1 MGETLQSGDIINRAQ
16 ELETYI
22 TQYQV
27 ALKALRTMQEEAN
40 KIVSSLHQKK
50 DELSHHEQDLVEYLK
65 KLQLVSQKADA
76 VLTPIVDQ
84 KQELETLTKKL
95 EEGIA
100 SIDGMIEEK
109 VAPRTKT
116 LEERLNAILDEFHSS
131 HEAIQK
137 TMESGVNNLRNNYD
151 AMLTKL
157 SQRIDSCEK
166 VEGSHKSLLE
176 GERQTIQKEEKEI
189 TELRNALH
197 ELKKLIENQSQ
208 QLKSQAQQQ
217 QSEVTAL
224 MEKLKGEL
232 SGIIAEL
239 NDKHI
244 KVLEKQSA
252 QYKSTL
258 NALISKL
265 GNVKFKKLLGL

>member
-1 MGETLQSGDIINRAQ
+1 MAEALQSDDVLNKAR

-27 ALKALRTMQEEAN
+27 ALKALRTMQEEAD

-50 DELSHHEQDLVEYLK
+50 DELSRHEQDLVEYLK

-84 KQELETLTKKL
+84 KQELETVRKKL

-100 SIDGMIEEK
+100 SFDGMIEQKIE
-109 VAPRTKT
+109 PRATK
-116 LEERLNAILDEFHSS
+116 LEERITALIDEFHAS
-131 HEAIQK
+131 HETLQK
-137 TMESGVNNLRNNYD
+137 TMEAGVVELRKNHD

-166 VEGSHKSLLE
+166 VEGSQKSILE
-176 GERQTIQKEEKEI
+176 GDRQTIQKEEKEI
-189 TELRNALH
+189 GELRNALR
-197 ELKKLIENQSQ
+197 ELKNLIEKQSQ
-208 QLKSQAQQQ
+208 QLQAQADKQ
-217 QSEVTAL
+217 QSEVAAL

-232 SGIIAEL
+232 GGIISEL

-244 KVLEKQSA
+244 KVLEKESA
-252 QYKSTL
+252 QYKSTI
-258 NALISKL
+258 NALVSKL